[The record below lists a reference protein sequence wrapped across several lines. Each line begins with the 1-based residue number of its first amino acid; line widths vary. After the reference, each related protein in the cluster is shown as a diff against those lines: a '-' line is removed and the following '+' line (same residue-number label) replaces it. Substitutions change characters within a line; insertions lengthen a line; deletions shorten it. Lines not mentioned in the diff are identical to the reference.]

1 MCHYNL
7 FPELKQN
14 LQRHLLLWNKVTLLP
29 TKDILWKAGSSA
41 GGTPY
46 TGKEILAQRKKEN
59 DDNLLMI
66 EQFPMD
72 GRLLE
77 VLVVEGD
84 LLLCCL
90 LSLWILPRLI
100 EKWRGGPK
108 LGLTKDV

>member
-1 MCHYNL
+1 MSIVRKNSIEIVACPFVINIGSL
-7 FPELKQN
+7 SSNE
-14 LQRHLLLWNKVTLLP
+14 TC
-29 TKDILWKAGSSA
+29 KDIFCCEIRFLFYQPKTSSEKQA
-41 GGTPY
+41 RALGGTPY

-84 LLLCCL
+84 LLLC
-90 LSLWILPRLI
+90 
-100 EKWRGGPK
+100 
-108 LGLTKDV
+108 